1 MSVEIT
7 SADICMSGYKNFD
20 ELSNGILEAGKNI
33 PEGFCDI
40 SANVYVTYPCEDEEY
55 DCSIR
60 NLISINTST
69 IDEAI
74 SELQKLSVEN
84 YTRITL
90 DVTLEKSC
98 NGPKECH
105 TCIYSNEPRRPYGKS
120 HSSNK

>member
-1 MSVEIT
+1 MSR
-7 SADICMSGYKNFD
+7 YKHFD
-20 ELSNGILEAGKNI
+20 ELNNGIFEAAKNI

-55 DCSIR
+55 DCCVR

-74 SELQKLSVEN
+74 SELQKLSAGN

-98 NGPKECH
+98 NGPQECH
-105 TCIYSNEPRRPYGKS
+105 TCIYSNEPRRTYGKP
-120 HSSNK
+120 HSNNK

>member
-7 SADICMSGYKNFD
+7 SADLSMSGYKNFD
-20 ELSNGILEAGKNI
+20 ELNNGILEAAKNI

-40 SANVYVTYPCEDEEY
+40 SANVYVTYPGEDEEY
-55 DCSIR
+55 ECSVR

-74 SELQKLSVEN
+74 SELQKLSVGN
-84 YTRITL
+84 YTKITL
-90 DVTLEKSC
+90 DVTLEKSW
-98 NGPKECH
+98 NGPQECH
-105 TCIYSNEPRRPYGKS
+105 TCIYSNEPRRIYGMS

>member
-7 SADICMSGYKNFD
+7 SADISMSGYKKFE
-20 ELSNGILEAGKNI
+20 ELNKGIIEAAKNI
-33 PEGFCDI
+33 QEGFCDI
-40 SANVYVTYPCEDEEY
+40 SANVYVTYPSEDEEY
-55 DCSIR
+55 ECSVR

-74 SELQKLSVEN
+74 SELQKLSVGN

-98 NGPKECH
+98 NAPKEYH
-105 TCIYSNEPRRPYGKS
+105 TCIYSNEPRRTYGKP
-120 HSSNK
+120 HSNNK